1 MNAHALINPTCTA
14 CRHHR
19 PYGLPV
25 ATPPHLRTRWAKCIV
40 SPEKKPMTRRMPF
53 MFAEHSRLFGPC
65 GCCADLRD
73 TRRTA
78 GDKTRVVLEAIAG
91 FLVYVITFG
100 ASR

>member
-1 MNAHALINPTCTA
+1 MNAQTLINPTCTG

-25 ATPPHLRTRWAKCIV
+25 ATPPHLRTHWAKCKA
-40 SPEKKPMTRRMPF
+40 SPEMRPLSNRMPF

-78 GDKTRVVLEAIAG
+78 GDKTRAVLEAIAG
-91 FLVYVITFG
+91 VFVYVITLG
-100 ASR
+100 TSR